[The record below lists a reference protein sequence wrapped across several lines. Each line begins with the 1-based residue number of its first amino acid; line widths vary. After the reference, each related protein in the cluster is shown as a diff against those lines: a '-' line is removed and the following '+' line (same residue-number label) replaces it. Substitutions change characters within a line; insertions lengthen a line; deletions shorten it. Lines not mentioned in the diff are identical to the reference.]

1 MGAYLLRPGG
11 IRCAA
16 ELVSWS
22 ALPTPREVGC
32 QTVLMT
38 STYPAGESYAAFR
51 DAGRLAFH
59 VPVAARTRVTR
70 INGKNLAESVEI
82 QNLDSGVRRTVH
94 WDTVITTGDWIPDD
108 ELARSAGLGI
118 DPATRG
124 PASTAPFAPAHP
136 AFSPL
141 ATCCT
146 LSTLPTSPRSMAAR
160 RRPGPAMAAHP
171 PRSRLR
177 RHPDRRPAAALDRP
191 QILRPGDSTPA
202 RHRLLAWPG
211 AYVPVPH
218 VQVIQDGKVLA
229 SRRLPRPAPGRV
241 FRIPSS
247 LLTRAGALSTEGTI
261 HITLANAPKP

>member
-1 MGAYLLRPGG
+1 
-11 IRCAA
+11 
-16 ELVSWS
+16 
-22 ALPTPREVGC
+22 
-32 QTVLMT
+32 MT

-136 AFSPL
+136 AFRRWPPAAPCRHCRHRRARWPHVGAQVRQWLRTRHAPGSGVTLIADPPL
-141 ATCCT
+141 RWIV
-146 LSTLPTSPRSMAAR
+146 PRSC
-160 RRPGPAMAAHP
+160 GPATP
-171 PRSRLR
+171 P
-177 RHPDRRPAAALDRP
+177 PPA
-191 QILRPGDSTPA
+191 T
-202 RHRLLAWPG
+202 
-211 AYVPVPH
+211 
-218 VQVIQDGKVLA
+218 A
-229 SRRLPRPAPGRV
+229 S
-241 FRIPSS
+241 
-247 LLTRAGALSTEGTI
+247 
-261 HITLANAPKP
+261 

>member
-1 MGAYLLRPGG
+1 
-11 IRCAA
+11 
-16 ELVSWS
+16 
-22 ALPTPREVGC
+22 
-32 QTVLMT
+32 MT

-51 DAGRLAFH
+51 DAGRFAFH

-70 INGKNLAESVEI
+70 INGKNRVESVEI
-82 QNLDSGVRRTVH
+82 QNLDTGARRTVH
-94 WDTVITTGDWIPDD
+94 WTPSSPPGTG
-108 ELARSAGLGI
+108 
-118 DPATRG
+118 
-124 PASTAPFAPAHP
+124 
-136 AFSPL
+136 
-141 ATCCT
+141 
-146 LSTLPTSPRSMAAR
+146 SPRTSSPAPPAWTSTPPPEGPRRQRPLHQHTRRFRRWQPAAPCRHCRHRRAR
-160 RRPGPAMAAHP
+160 RPHVGAQVRQWLRTRHAPGSGVTLIADP
-171 PRSRLR
+171 PLR
-177 RHPDRRPAAALDRP
+177 WNRP

-218 VQVIQDGKVLA
+218 VQDGKVLD